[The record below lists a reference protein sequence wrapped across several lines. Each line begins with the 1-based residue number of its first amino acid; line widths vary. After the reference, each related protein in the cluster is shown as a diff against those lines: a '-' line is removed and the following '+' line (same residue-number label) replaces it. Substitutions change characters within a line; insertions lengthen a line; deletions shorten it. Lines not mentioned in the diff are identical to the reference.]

1 MECEFC
7 KNKLSTIS
15 SLNYHKKTNK
25 KCLEIRNDINNTLN
39 SCEFCDK
46 LFSNQTLKIHLK
58 SCKSKKLNKEKEKDN
73 IIQEKDNIIEELK
86 NEILDLK
93 NKIFKLET
101 ENNIYIKDHELVK
114 TIATQPKINNNNKIK
129 VINNFFDNPT
139 RIKQIVE
146 EKLTQNHIVDGQKG
160 VAQFAYDTLL
170 KDDDGNINYFCTD
183 PSRSIFKF
191 QNNYGNI
198 EKDIK
203 AVRLTNL
210 LLDAGIKNK
219 ACTVAPNLWTKKDGS
234 IDNDKFQLF
243 NPSANEIIMM
253 QSDNSIF
260 RNELACLTST

>member
-7 KNKLSTIS
+7 KKKLSTVS

-25 KCLEIRNDINNTLN
+25 KCLEIRNNINDSFI

-58 SCKSKKLNKEKEKDN
+58 SCKNKKLNREKEKDN
-73 IIQEKDNIIEELK
+73 IIQEKDNIIQELK
-86 NEILDLK
+86 NEILFLK
-93 NKIFKLET
+93 DTIFKLET

-129 VINNFFDNPT
+129 VINNFFDNPI

-146 EKLTQNHIVDGQKG
+146 EKLTSNHIIEGQKG

-170 KDDDGNINYFCTD
+170 KNEDGNMNYFCTD
-183 PSRSIFKF
+183 PSRLIFKF
-191 QNNYGNI
+191 QNNEGNI

-203 AVRLTNL
+203 AVKLTNL

-219 ACTVAPNLWTKKDGS
+219 TCDIAPNLWTKQDGT
-234 IDNDKFQLF
+234 IDYDKFQLF

-253 QSDNSIF
+253 QNDNSIF
-260 RNELACLTST
+260 RNELACLTSI